1 MKDWG
6 QMDIGIVSQPKGT
19 GNANRRLNSVIG
31 LILKELENYTTAF
44 ASLSL

>member
-1 MKDWG
+1 
-6 QMDIGIVSQPKGT
+6 MDNDTVSQPKGI
-19 GNANRRLNSVIG
+19 GKVNARLSSVIG